1 MPESRRA
8 FDVAAAPTSELD
20 NLVFSRQT
28 GLLEC
33 EHPLIYKPMLISE
46 PAVPSTR
53 LLGLSSRPY
62 PNSMSRMLN
71 KALSQFKQSLSRIR
85 QNRGSEIKAL
95 LAGLEQ
101 TPQHYNGRH
110 VVSSVEY
117 ITRLSEM

>member
-1 MPESRRA
+1 MPAWRRA
-8 FDVAAAPTSELD
+8 FNVTAAPTSELD

-28 GLLEC
+28 GLPEC
-33 EHPLIYKPMLISE
+33 YHPLIYKPMLISE
-46 PAVPSTR
+46 PAVPNTR

-71 KALSQFKQSLSRIR
+71 KTLSQFKQSLSRIR
-85 QNRGSEIKAL
+85 QNRASEIKAL
-95 LAGLEQ
+95 LEGLEQ

-117 ITRLSEM
+117 FIRLSEM